1 MDLIVREKK
10 LIAAE
15 TVRLRLE
22 CADGRPLPEFE
33 PGAHVE
39 LLFNGLS
46 RRYSLTSDLSDRQ
59 GYEICVLRTDP
70 SRGGSAFVHDELQ
83 VGSGVTLFGPFNAFK
98 LDVDAAHSVI
108 IAGGIGVTPF
118 YSMIEKLTKLG
129 KSFEVHY
136 AARNLERL
144 LPLTGREGSISLYT
158 DDGAKPALNLENV
171 LRKTPKESAVY
182 VCGPRPLIEATIE
195 KAGELGWAFEN
206 IHFESFGATQKPDDA
221 PVTVKL
227 AQTGMKF
234 TVVPGTTILEA
245 LEENGIWASYEC
257 RRGECGSCATA
268 FVSGTPDHRDVC
280 LTPEQRGKVM
290 CPCVSWVKGSE
301 ITLDI

>member
-1 MDLIVREKK
+1 MDLIVREKE

-22 CADGRPLPEFE
+22 NADGTPLPEFE

-46 RRYSLTSDLSDRQ
+46 RRYSLTSNLSDRQ

-83 VGSGVTLFGPFNAFK
+83 VGSGVTVFGPFNAFK
-98 LDVDAAHSVI
+98 LDIDTAHSVI

-118 YSMIEKLTKLG
+118 YSMIEKLAQLG

-136 AARNLERL
+136 AARTLQRL
-144 LPLTGREGSISLYT
+144 LPLTEGEGSVSLYT
-158 DDGAKPALNLENV
+158 DDGSRPALNLEKV
-171 LRKTPKESAVY
+171 LHKAPEDSAVY
-182 VCGPRPLIEATIE
+182 VCGPRPLIEATID
-195 KAGELGWAFEN
+195 KAKALGWASGD
-206 IHFESFGATQKPDDA
+206 IHFESFGATQQPDDA

-227 AQTGMKF
+227 AQTGTEF
-234 TVVPGTTILEA
+234 TVTPGTTILEA
-245 LEENGIWASYEC
+245 LEENGIWTSYEC

-268 FVSGTPDHRDVC
+268 VVSGTPDHRDVC